1 MNDSLDLKIDNF
13 FKPISDEITNL
24 VFSSVNFYGESV
36 PLIVLWLLFASFI
49 FTFYFNF
56 LNIRFFKRAVQV
68 ALGKYDNP
76 NHPGEIATA
85 TPAIFPKPIVPDIAA
100 VKD

>member
-49 FTFYFNF
+49 FTFYF
-56 LNIRFFKRAVQV
+56 
-68 ALGKYDNP
+68 
-76 NHPGEIATA
+76 
-85 TPAIFPKPIVPDIAA
+85 
-100 VKD
+100 

>member
-36 PLIVLWLLFASFI
+36 PLIVLWLLFLRVLFLLFI
-49 FTFYFNF
+49 
-56 LNIRFFKRAVQV
+56 L
-68 ALGKYDNP
+68 
-76 NHPGEIATA
+76 
-85 TPAIFPKPIVPDIAA
+85 IF
-100 VKD
+100 

>member
-36 PLIVLWLLFASFI
+36 PLIVLWLFLRVLFLLFI
-49 FTFYFNF
+49 
-56 LNIRFFKRAVQV
+56 L
-68 ALGKYDNP
+68 
-76 NHPGEIATA
+76 
-85 TPAIFPKPIVPDIAA
+85 IF
-100 VKD
+100 